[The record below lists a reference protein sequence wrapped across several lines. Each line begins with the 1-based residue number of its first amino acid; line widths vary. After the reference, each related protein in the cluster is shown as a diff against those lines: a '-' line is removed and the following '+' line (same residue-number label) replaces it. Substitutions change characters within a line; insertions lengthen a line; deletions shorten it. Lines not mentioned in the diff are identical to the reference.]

1 MNIEDDIID
10 NICDVICDRI
20 WTEIWQLTN
29 EHIQFGV
36 TAHASAILTA
46 DFAIEQISNKL
57 KEL

>member
-1 MNIEDDIID
+1 MNIEDDVID
-10 NICDVICDRI
+10 NISDVICARI
-20 WTEIWQLTN
+20 WTELEQLTA

-36 TAHASAILTA
+36 TAHAFAILTA

>member
-10 NICDVICDRI
+10 NISDVICDRI